1 MHASDPSTPWTELG
15 AQLIARA
22 ERFLDRSRREQ
33 DPVAQVRAP
42 GAFLEEWGIADLLRT
57 PEGVGE
63 ERLLNFFEEYWQ
75 ASTRVHDPRFVS
87 HQVAVP
93 HPVSALGD
101 FAHGLT
107 NNGHA
112 TYEMGPQAVAV
123 EFAVV
128 DWMLDKIGW
137 QNGSGLLVHGGSI
150 ANLSCLLAARATA
163 FPEAWEKGVPAGAK
177 LFVPTTSHYSVAR
190 CAGILGM
197 GTDAVV
203 AVAADERGVMIPA
216 ELDAA
221 LAKARATDTPV
232 LAVVANACAT
242 ATGLYDP
249 LRAVGEICQRHQV
262 WLHVDGCHGASVLIS
277 EQWKHLVDGIEL
289 ADSVCWDAHKM
300 LGASALCAGV
310 LFREPDAVYRS
321 FRQDGNYLAGTE
333 AEELPFLRS
342 IECTRS
348 GMGLRAFLVLAQQG
362 EQRLAANLDRMH
374 TNVRFLEKELRA
386 TDDFEVPLAPESNIL
401 MFRPLPPSGELDD
414 AQIEAVRRGLMD
426 AGSFYLAAANFAGR
440 KWLRVTLMNPATTE
454 QHLRKMIEEVRQ
466 QALAIAAE
474 GAVGEG
480 LP

>member
-1 MHASDPSTPWTELG
+1 MAPSESPTPWTSLG
-15 AQLIARA
+15 AQLLARA
-22 ERFLDRSRREQ
+22 EAFLERSRGEQ
-33 DPVAQVRAP
+33 DPVVQVRP
-42 GAFLEEWGIADLLRT
+42 PRAFLEEWGIADLLQQ
-57 PEGVGE
+57 PDGVSE
-63 ERLLNFFEEYWQ
+63 EQLLRFFEDYWQ

-93 HPVSALGD
+93 HPISALGD

-128 DWMLDKIGW
+128 DWMLAKLGW
-137 QNGSGLLVHGGSI
+137 PQGSGLLVHGGSI

-190 CAGILGM
+190 CAGILGI

-221 LAKARATDTPV
+221 LAEARAAHTPV

-249 LRAVGEICQRHQV
+249 LRAVGEICQRHEV

-277 EQWKHLVDGIEL
+277 EPWRHLVDGIEL

-310 LFREPDAVYRS
+310 LFRDPDAVYRS

-348 GMGLRAFLVLAQQG
+348 GLGLRAFLVLAQRG
-362 EQRLAANLDRMH
+362 EQGLAADLDRMH
-374 TNVRFLEKELRA
+374 ANARFLEQHLRA
-386 TDDFEVPLAPESNIL
+386 AEDFTVPLASESNIVL
-401 MFRPLPPSGELDD
+401 FRPLPAGGELND

-426 AGSFYLAAANFAGR
+426 AGSFYLTAANFAGR

-454 QHLRKMIEEVRQ
+454 EHLRAMVEEVRQ
-466 QALAIAAE
+466 KAVAIASE
-474 GAVGEG
+474 GAAGEV

>member
-1 MHASDPSTPWTELG
+1 M
-15 AQLIARA
+15 
-22 ERFLDRSRREQ
+22 
-33 DPVAQVRAP
+33 VQVRPPRA
-42 GAFLEEWGIADLLRT
+42 LMESWGLPELLRE
-57 PEGVGE
+57 PEGIGL
-63 ERLLNFFEEYWQ
+63 ERVEQLVEDYWQ

-93 HPVSALGD
+93 HPISALGD

-128 DWMLDKIGW
+128 DWMLEKIGW
-137 QNGSGLLVHGGSI
+137 SNGSGLLVHGGSI

-163 FPEAWEKGVPAGAK
+163 FPDAWEQGVPAGAQ
-177 LFVPTTSHYSVAR
+177 LFVPSTCHYSVAR
-190 CAGILGM
+190 CAGILGI

-203 AVAADERGVMIPA
+203 AVPADARGVMIPS

-221 LAKARATDTPV
+221 LAAARAADAPI

-249 LRAVGEICQRHQV
+249 LRAVGEICQRHGV

-277 EQWKHLVDGIEL
+277 EKWRHLVDGIEL

-310 LFREPDAVYRS
+310 LFRAPDAVYRS

-348 GMGLRAFLVLAQQG
+348 GLGLRAFLVLAWHG
-362 EQRLAANLDRMH
+362 EARLAADLDRMH
-374 TNVRFLEKELRA
+374 ANARFLEQLLRA
-386 TDDFEVPLAPESNIL
+386 AEDFEVPLAPESNIL
-401 MFRPLPPSGELDD
+401 LFRPRPRGQELSD
-414 AQIEAVRRGLMD
+414 AQIEAIRRSLMD
-426 AGSFYLAAANFAGR
+426 AGSFYLTAANFAGR

-454 QHLRKMIEEVRQ
+454 QHLQRMTEEVRS
-466 QALAIAAE
+466 QALEIGAA
-474 GAVGEG
+474 GD
-480 LP
+480 